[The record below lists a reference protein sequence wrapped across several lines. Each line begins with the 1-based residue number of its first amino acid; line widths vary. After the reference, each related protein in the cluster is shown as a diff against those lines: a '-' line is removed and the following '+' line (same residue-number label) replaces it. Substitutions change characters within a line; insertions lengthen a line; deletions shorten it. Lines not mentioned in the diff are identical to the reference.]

1 MGKKKKTNLWNVKQA
16 YNDFDETAM
25 MNNATYLDYFNR
37 MREIWLNLFKWE
49 NVPKEID
56 KRFLE
61 MSLFERGSVAF
72 FYDELLGFVA
82 LPWQQL
88 GKPDIYGNPKRIR
101 ATSTTGYARNLTTSN
116 SIILWNNY
124 SRTTPL
130 STIKLFAYRLYE
142 TQRSIDVNICN
153 QKNPK
158 SVGTPE
164 SQRLTFENL
173 FKDIGGN
180 VPVVFVDDTIDTDCI
195 KSFDLTV
202 PYTADK
208 MDIHKN
214 MVWNEFLTWCG
225 IENSNQDKKERLVA
239 NEVGSNY
246 GNVEMSR
253 NTCLQA
259 RKTACEQINEK
270 FNLELD
276 VSFNSELI
284 TMLNSPKMFNNVQ
297 GGDIIE

>member
-1 MGKKKKTNLWNVKQA
+1 MKNKKSKLWNPKTK
-16 YNDFDETAM
+16 YNDFNESALL
-25 MNNATYLDYFNR
+25 NNATYIDYFYR

-49 NVPKEID
+49 NIPKEID
-56 KRFLE
+56 TRFFEL
-61 MSLFERGSVAF
+61 MLFERGSIAF
-72 FYDELLGFVA
+72 FYDDVLGYA
-82 LPWQQL
+82 SLPWQQI
-88 GKPDIYGNPKRIR
+88 GTPDIYENPKKIR
-101 ATSTTGYARNLTTSN
+101 VTSITGYSRFLNKN
-116 SIILWNNY
+116 NCVIVWNNY
-124 SRTTPL
+124 SRTTPI

-142 TQRSIDVNICN
+142 TQRSIDVNIIN

-158 SVGTPE
+158 IVGCPE

-173 FKDIGGN
+173 FKNIDGN
-180 VPVVFVDDTIDTDCI
+180 VPVVFLSDTIDIECI
-195 KSFDLTV
+195 KQFDLTV

-246 GNVEMSR
+246 GNVEISR

-259 RKTACEQINEK
+259 RKTACKQINEM
-270 FNLELD
+270 FGLNID

-284 TMLNSPKMFNNVQ
+284 TMLNSPEIFYDVK
-297 GGDIIE
+297 GEKRK